1 MANCCTCLSKSANII
16 FCLLLFIIGGFVA
29 GVGIWYLVSDYK
41 DWVPEW
47 WIWIAVVTGILLAIL
62 SFVGCYGSLKRNKC
76 VLSFLWV
83 ASTVLFILFAIAA
96 IASTIFFA
104 GVDNLNG
111 KTAQQLL
118 EVSGNDGN
126 VYKQIRDGY
135 IAVFTD
141 DDCNVKCSV
150 DDGKL
155 YCGSITCESEAIED
169 QLNRWIGPS
178 WWTTDV
184 NSFEKC
190 VAAAT
195 VEDNPNEMAA
205 EAWRNG
211 VLFYNAF
218 VFAAGGVVAGIAIWY
233 LQAKFRRLMQ
243 VWNDEGCDLTCDIG
257 NTTVSCSTV
266 QCSTSK
272 IAQQMNQWIA
282 EGNYQT
288 RGVPEAVTFQK
299 CLDETI
305 LTDGINRNKSAAQ
318 GWCSGNA
325 SVVDDVSHYALGAMI
340 GLWVA
345 LLISMV
351 PMVYDLY
358 LLWVL
363 RKRRAHAYTAHEDL
377 DENGGIGEEEDGP
390 KKTPPQTVTVVQI

>member
-1 MANCCTCLSKSANII
+1 MGACEEGSSSSLS
-16 FCLLLFIIGGFVA
+16 
-29 GVGIWYLVSDYK
+29 
-41 DWVPEW
+41 
-47 WIWIAVVTGILLAIL
+47 L
-62 SFVGCYGSLKRNKC
+62 SS
-76 VLSFLWV
+76 SF
-83 ASTVLFILFAIAA
+83 S
-96 IASTIFFA
+96 S
-104 GVDNLNG
+104 
-111 KTAQQLL
+111 
-118 EVSGNDGN
+118 SSSS
-126 VYKQIRDGY
+126 R
-135 IAVFTD
+135 
-141 DDCNVKCSV
+141 
-150 DDGKL
+150 
-155 YCGSITCESEAIED
+155 
-169 QLNRWIGPS
+169 R
-178 WWTTDV
+178 
-184 NSFEKC
+184 
-190 VAAAT
+190 
-195 VEDNPNEMAA
+195 
-205 EAWRNG
+205 RNG

-233 LQAKFRRLMQ
+233 LQAKFRRLMQVWYVWIALFMGFGMMLLSIVEVIQLKRRNSVLLMLTWLCWSGVCFGLLVVACGSSLYYATTTNLTHKSAYDIWYIHNADWSVYDHIRWGFGQ

>member
-16 FCLLLFIIGGFVA
+16 FCLLLFVIGGFVA

-47 WIWIAVVTGILLAIL
+47 WIWIAVITGILLAIL

-155 YCGSITCESEAIED
+155 YCGSITCESEGIED

-195 VEDNPNEMAA
+195 VEDNANEMAA
-205 EAWRNG
+205 EAWCASNTYAIDWFWRWILG
-211 VLFYNAF
+211 TMIVLWFIV
-218 VFAAGGVVAGIAIWY
+218 VFTLFMAVGNCVLMWSHSHRKDAVVMAP
-233 LQAKFRRLMQ
+233 K
-243 VWNDEGCDLTCDIG
+243 
-257 NTTVSCSTV
+257 
-266 QCSTSK
+266 
-272 IAQQMNQWIA
+272 A
-282 EGNYQT
+282 E
-288 RGVPEAVTFQK
+288 
-299 CLDETI
+299 
-305 LTDGINRNKSAAQ
+305 
-318 GWCSGNA
+318 
-325 SVVDDVSHYALGAMI
+325 
-340 GLWVA
+340 
-345 LLISMV
+345 MV
-351 PMVYDLY
+351 
-358 LLWVL
+358 
-363 RKRRAHAYTAHEDL
+363 R
-377 DENGGIGEEEDGP
+377 
-390 KKTPPQTVTVVQI
+390 TPPMNGFTVVKV